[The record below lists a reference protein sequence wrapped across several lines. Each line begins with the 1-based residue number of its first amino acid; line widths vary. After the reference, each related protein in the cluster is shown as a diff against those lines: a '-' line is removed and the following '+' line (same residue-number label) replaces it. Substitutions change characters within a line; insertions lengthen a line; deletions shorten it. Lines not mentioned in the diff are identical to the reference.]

1 MSFPKKGKSF
11 PKSGRAGAS
20 DFSIDD
26 HAFAMKIA
34 SALKS
39 ELRNRNSRAK
49 LVAGWTGANERTV
62 KNWILGRYA
71 PCGRH
76 LVVLAQHSDQVLDA
90 ILSMAGRQDLLLAQK
105 IEDLRRK
112 VSEMAAIIGEPYRYD
127 PDALI
132 QGPADQ
138 CPWARLEL
146 GSYRVG
152 RDPRALSAAV
162 LARLGGPQSLQSP
175 QVASQGVPAAPLRRT

>member
-11 PKSGRAGAS
+11 PKRDGDGNS
-20 DFSIDD
+20 DFSLDD

-39 ELRNRNSRAK
+39 ELKDRNSRAK

-76 LVVLAQHSDQVLDA
+76 LVVLAQHSDQVLNA
-90 ILSMAGRQDLLLAQK
+90 ILSMADRQDLLLARRV
-105 IEDLRRK
+105 EDLRRK
-112 VSEMAAIIGEPYRYD
+112 VLELAAIVGEPPAYE
-127 PDALI
+127 PDA
-132 QGPADQ
+132 
-138 CPWARLEL
+138 
-146 GSYRVG
+146 
-152 RDPRALSAAV
+152 
-162 LARLGGPQSLQSP
+162 
-175 QVASQGVPAAPLRRT
+175 